1 MNNDEETD
9 TDEWALNNHYVSIVP
24 ISFDLTDYNLKD
36 YLTSKLNE

>member
-1 MNNDEETD
+1 MLYHIKE
-9 TDEWALNNHYVSIVP
+9 SIVP